1 MQNDKKLKNLICI
14 LILVFISSCFPITF
28 INMFLGDIPFFSSLL
43 KEYFT
48 SGKSIFFP
56 SLPYINILE
65 FIPKEYQIIQFSMG
79 QLIDIVIIFNF
90 FCYLDTLFYHYVK
103 SAFLNE
109 EDRLLIYMGTY
120 FLGTKGKFD
129 AQYQDLDLIFG
140 VKDELRYYLDDKRL
154 DVIKRNSRKN
164 ERIDGFYITLE
175 RRRYRSISII
185 NRIFHRESKLT
196 LSYCYKNLVFSRYY
210 ALFEKFWIF
219 RSKNPYPH
227 PEINIFTDFYDYYQ
241 WEGIN

>member
-1 MQNDKKLKNLICI
+1 MQNDKKLKNLKII

-28 INMFLGDIPFFSSLL
+28 INIFLGDIPFLSSLL
-43 KEYFT
+43 KQYIT

-56 SLPYINILE
+56 SLPYINLLQ
-65 FIPKEYQIIQFSMG
+65 FIPDQYQIIQFTMG
-79 QLIDIVIIFNF
+79 QLIDIVIVANF
-90 FCYLDTLFYHYVK
+90 FCYLDTIFYHYVK

-109 EDRLLIYMGTY
+109 EDRFLIYMGTY
-120 FLGTKGKFD
+120 FFGTIGKFD
-129 AQYQDLDLIFG
+129 AQYQDQDIIFG
-140 VKDELRYYLDDKRL
+140 VKDESRYYLDDKRIE
-154 DVIKRNSRKN
+154 VIKRNSRKN
-164 ERIDGFYITLE
+164 EIIDDFYVALE

-196 LSYCYKNLVFSRYY
+196 LSYFYKNLGFSRYY
-210 ALFEKFWIF
+210 SLFEKFWIF

-227 PEINIFTDFYDYYQ
+227 PEINILTDSYDYYQ